1 MVLHGAGDESEGER
15 AEPKP
20 RVLDEKEET
29 LLSLFNQ
36 LPEAEKLRVI
46 LHTKA
51 VLQEMDL
58 LKNNVFDL
66 INDLKN
72 RTKELIHTGST
83 SLGAIFM
90 LQNRTF
96 SCTFC
101 FTNRTFG
108 FIVSFIDNK
117 RIVVR
122 CKTFRWPAIRQTR
135 VRMIDFARRPARQ
148 QAVPL
153 NRIEVLIRR
162 LCYLLAQKGDPDA

>member
-1 MVLHGAGDESEGER
+1 GDESEGER

-66 INDLKN
+66 INDLK
-72 RTKELIHTGST
+72 K
-83 SLGAIFM
+83 
-90 LQNRTF
+90 
-96 SCTFC
+96 
-101 FTNRTFG
+101 
-108 FIVSFIDNK
+108 
-117 RIVVR
+117 
-122 CKTFRWPAIRQTR
+122 
-135 VRMIDFARRPARQ
+135 
-148 QAVPL
+148 
-153 NRIEVLIRR
+153 
-162 LCYLLAQKGDPDA
+162 

>member
-1 MVLHGAGDESEGER
+1 
-15 AEPKP
+15 
-20 RVLDEKEET
+20 
-29 LLSLFNQ
+29 
-36 LPEAEKLRVI
+36 
-46 LHTKA
+46 
-51 VLQEMDL
+51 
-58 LKNNVFDL
+58 
-66 INDLKN
+66 
-72 RTKELIHTGST
+72 
-83 SLGAIFM
+83 M
-90 LQNRTF
+90 LQDRTF

-108 FIVSFIDNK
+108 FIVGFIDNK

-135 VRMIDFARRPARQ
+135 VRMIDFARKPARQ

>member
-29 LLSLFNQ
+29 LLSFNQ

-90 LQNRTF
+90 LQDRTF
-96 SCTFC
+96 SCTFALQ
-101 FTNRTFG
+101 
-108 FIVSFIDNK
+108 IEPLVLSLVSSTTSASLSGVK
-117 RIVVR
+117 RS
-122 CKTFRWPAIRQTR
+122 AG
-135 VRMIDFARRPARQ
+135 RR
-148 QAVPL
+148 
-153 NRIEVLIRR
+153 
-162 LCYLLAQKGDPDA
+162 